1 MQVWK
6 KREINLTNAVLQLCY
21 PNIHNSLVIN
31 KKKKKDKSSLKRFLG
46 RKANYQRSQPSVLV
60 PGPCDLQT
68 INI

>member
-31 KKKKKDKSSLKRFLG
+31 KKKKGQILPKKVSGKKSKLSKIPALSAGSWPL
-46 RKANYQRSQPSVLV
+46 
-60 PGPCDLQT
+60 
-68 INI
+68 